1 VNLIS
6 NAWVYDLETYK
17 NCFTFAAEQAD
28 GPLTVMYEISDYRN
42 DSRAIIDFC
51 YWLKEQD
58 AMLIGFNNVGF
69 DYPVLHLL
77 LKMGNATAKILYDK
91 AMSIIRAQ
99 DTDKFANMIYANDR
113 IVRQL
118 DLFRLK
124 HYDNRARTTSLKALE
139 FAMKMDNISD
149 LPFPVGS
156 SLNPEQIKVLKD
168 YNQHDVR
175 ATKKFYH
182 LCKDEIQLRLD
193 LIPRLGEDVINAND
207 TKIGAMIFQKE
218 LEAAGVEL
226 YEYGPF
232 GRKMRQ
238 TQRDIIHLRECIPD
252 FITFNNPE
260 FQRIKE
266 WFAAQSITETK
277 GSIKDVTARVGGIDF
292 VFGTGGMHASVEN
305 EHFIAND
312 EWMIYDIDVAGL
324 YPSIAITRGYYP
336 EHLGPVFVKIYKEN
350 IVDERAKYKK
360 GTPLNA
366 AYKLAGNGAYGKS
379 NDKYS
384 IFFDPRFTMQVT
396 ISGQMMICM
405 LAEWL
410 LMVDGLRLIQC
421 NTDGITMYLRRTD
434 LDAVKNLCR
443 EWEKLTGLVLEDVE
457 YQRMVI
463 ADVNSY
469 LAQKLDGKTK
479 LKGRYDWVK
488 ETGGVK
494 DWHKD
499 SSFLVV
505 AKVAEQVLIHGAPIR
520 ETLEAWSDKY
530 DFMGRVKVPRN
541 SKLVIHE
548 NGVDRELE
556 NTQRYYISTEG
567 GQLFKI
573 MPPLAKKPDQWR
585 RIGVESGWSVC
596 PCNRIEDATAPVD
609 YSYYQQEIEKLTLGL
624 L

>member
-1 VNLIS
+1 M
-6 NAWVYDLETYK
+6 
-17 NCFTFAAEQAD
+17 
-28 GPLTVMYEISDYRN
+28 TVMYEISDFHD
-42 DSRAIIDFC
+42 DSQAIIDFC
-51 YWLKEQD
+51 RTLE
-58 AMLIGFNNVGF
+58 ARGSTMIGFNNVGF

-77 LKMGNATAKILYDK
+77 LRMGKGTAQVLYDK
-91 AMSIIRAQ
+91 AMSIIRSQ
-99 DTDKFANMIYANDR
+99 DEDKFANMIYPSDR
-113 IVRQL
+113 IVKQL

-124 HYDNRARTTSLKALE
+124 HYNNKARTTSLKALE
-139 FAMKMDNISD
+139 FAMRMDNISD
-149 LPFPVGS
+149 LPFPVGTT
-156 SLNPEQIKVLKD
+156 LNPEQIKMLKT
-168 YNQHDVR
+168 YNQHDVS
-175 ATKKFYH
+175 ATKRFYH
-182 LCKDEIQLRLD
+182 QCKDEIQLRVD
-193 LIPRLGEDVINAND
+193 LIPKLGEDVINADD

-218 LEAAGVEL
+218 LEAAGIDL

-238 TQRDIIHLRECIPD
+238 TPRDIIHLRECIPD
-252 FITFNNPE
+252 FIRFNNPE

-277 GSIKDVTARVGGIDF
+277 GSIKDVTARVGGIDY

-305 EHFIAND
+305 EHFVAND
-312 EWMIYDIDVAGL
+312 EWMIYDIDVQGL

-336 EHLGPVFVKIYKEN
+336 EHLGPIFVKIYKEKV
-350 IVDERAKYKK
+350 VDERAKYKK

-384 IFFDPRFTMQVT
+384 IFYDPRFTMQIT
-396 ISGQMMICM
+396 ISGQMMIVM

-410 LMVDGLRLIQC
+410 LQVTGLRIIQC
-421 NTDGITMYLRRTD
+421 NTDGITMWMRRSD
-434 LDAVKNLCR
+434 LDRVKGVCKD
-443 EWEKLTGLVLEDVE
+443 WEKLTGLVLEDVE

-499 SSFLVV
+499 SSFLVI
-505 AKVAEQVLIHGAPIR
+505 AKVAEQVLIHGKPIR
-520 ETLEAWSDKY
+520 ETLEAWSDKM
-530 DFMGRVKVPRN
+530 DFMGRLKVPRG

-556 NTQRYYISTEG
+556 NTQRYYVSTEG

-573 MPPLAKKPDQWR
+573 MPPLAKKPGVWR

-596 PCNRIEDATAPVD
+596 PCNRIEDATLPID
-609 YSYYQQEIEKLTLGL
+609 YSYYQQEIEKLVLCL